1 MDTVTSATTAD
12 LDRYRELARG
22 RPPEPYTYVAL
33 LGLSTFDPEKLLR
46 AVAKGFAWKT
56 FEHLVQNVGLPVEQV
71 ASAIG
76 LPKRTRAR
84 RKAER
89 RFAPDESDRLLRIAR
104 VYARALDLFAG
115 DRDAA
120 VRWLTQRKHTL
131 GDAIPLE
138 LARTDAG
145 AREIEATIDRIEQG
159 VYT

>member
-1 MDTVTSATTAD
+1 MDTPSTATTAD
-12 LDRYRELARG
+12 LDRYRELTHG
-22 RPPEPYTYVAL
+22 RHQEPYTYVAL
-33 LGLSTFDPEKLLR
+33 LGLSTFDAEKLLR
-46 AVAKGFAWKT
+46 AVAKGFGWKT

-71 ASAIG
+71 ASAVG
-76 LPKRTRAR
+76 LSKRTRAR

-131 GDAIPLE
+131 GDSIPLE